1 MQREIRP
8 GQIWKDESSGESW
21 LVTKVYT
28 EAFDS
33 YAFVR
38 RVNGNQEETRRLLIV
53 KSAEGASL
61 PGFKLV
67 MA

>member
-1 MQREIRP
+1 MHKEIRP
-8 GQIWKDESSGESW
+8 GQIWKEDASGESW

-38 RVNGNQEETRRLLIV
+38 RLDGDQQETRRLRIV
-53 KSAEGASL
+53 KSAAGAIL
-61 PGFKLV
+61 PGFKL
-67 MA
+67 AKA